1 MHVLKSCGRAGSAF
15 FVVLLAAVGRLAK
28 NDEMY
33 EFPPISSSGWYLTL
47 FLTVVYRLST
57 IKFLRH
63 YFGQDFPVPQ
73 AMRTILTKDTPA
85 MVCSHSQEAGD
96 VASLKSKCRDR

>member
-1 MHVLKSCGRAGSAF
+1 MKRLTKVFALKCHALKSCGRAGSAF

-47 FLTVVYRLST
+47 FLTVRVSSIYH
-57 IKFLRH
+57 K
-63 YFGQDFPVPQ
+63 VP
-73 AMRTILTKDTPA
+73 TPLFWA
-85 MVCSHSQEAGD
+85 RFSCTPGNAHNFDQGYSSYGM
-96 VASLKSKCRDR
+96 